1 RTAVAAPAP
10 GARAAAAVA
19 RPGRATPWQRR
30 GRRARRRR
38 PGAASCLPLDALPD
52 RRPNDAGDVLTSD
65 HQPLVLQL
73 TPQQL
78 VELGTPIGQSRW
90 RTVEGRGGW
99 WRFTGAPTSTTSTT
113 STILTVP
120 PRPSPPSNFSI
131 SAPVNLP
138 QPPIGKTHVRTSVTV
153 ATPMPSSALK
163 TKSKP

>member
-30 GRRARRRR
+30 RRRARRRR

-113 STILTVP
+113 STILH
-120 PRPSPPSNFSI
+120 RPSTSFPDQH
-131 SAPVNLP
+131 LLDL
-138 QPPIGKTHVRTSVTV
+138 RTD
-153 ATPMPSSALK
+153 PLEHREALRYELHAVHSGR
-163 TKSKP
+163 TLVH